1 MDTLRAE
8 LGITLAEFEIGL
20 FRELQKEF
28 CDTLARVLKS
38 IDDRILALRDSDRY
52 EARELLERTPKNIA
66 WANQFQETALS
77 GYRNRQTCILNG
89 REGHKEGTAARGLY
103 ASDESHSHRTDWQE
117 PFRWYVLL
125 C

>member
-1 MDTLRAE
+1 VDTLRAE

-52 EARELLERTPKNIA
+52 EARELLERTISRDGIIWVQKS
-66 WANQFQETALS
+66 ANM
-77 GYRNRQTCILNG
+77 Y
-89 REGHKEGTAARGLY
+89 
-103 ASDESHSHRTDWQE
+103 
-117 PFRWYVLL
+117 P
-125 C
+125 